1 MSYRKKLNLIL
12 INLSMLLLFVLV
24 IELAFRVALGNNISD
39 HKEYRLTR
47 PAPYANSTYFSEKF
61 INESFS
67 QPGGMQKVKGKDLY
81 IPLNYKGKFFNV
93 RENKRVTTD
102 NPKTFRNNIYIFGG
116 STIYSSEVP
125 DSYTI
130 PSILQ
135 RLINNAHPNSY
146 KVNNMG
152 ISSIGIKQQN
162 MILDEIKLN
171 KNDIVIFKDGDNEIH
186 QIVMYGNKSQS
197 IIGHDKNR
205 PLWQKLL
212 AKTSKSLVSF
222 RYFLNKA
229 NANFKINNLDDR
241 LTYLKS
247 NYEYNIR
254 HAHQFTSEHHA
265 HFYHFVQPN
274 IFTLAKYSKHEDTL
288 MQSGLISS
296 QVKDAFSAG
305 FPILEDVSSKLSTEG
320 IHTKSLADALNHLKT
335 PTYLDFA
342 HITEEGNHAIA
353 ERIFEAIRSKLSN
366 SN

>member
-1 MSYRKKLNLIL
+1 MSLRKKLNLIL
-12 INLSMLLLFVLV
+12 TNLIILLLFVV
-24 IELAFRVALGNNISD
+24 MIELGFRVVLGNNISD
-39 HKEYRLTR
+39 HKEYRLSR
-47 PAPYANSTYFSEKF
+47 PAPYTNSTYFSEQF

-67 QPGGMQKVKGKDLY
+67 QPGGMQKVKDKDLY
-81 IPLNYKGKFFNV
+81 VPKNYKGEFFNV
-93 RENKRVTTD
+93 RDNRRVTTD
-102 NPKTFRNNIYIFGG
+102 SPKHFKNNIYIFGG

-135 RLINNAHPNSY
+135 RLINNKHPNSY
-146 KVNNMG
+146 KVINMG
-152 ISSIGIKQQN
+152 ITSIGIKQQN
-162 MILDEIKLN
+162 MLLDGIKLN

-186 QIVMYGNKSQS
+186 QIVMYGNNSQS

-212 AKTSKSLVSF
+212 AKTSKSFVSL

-241 LTYLKS
+241 LAYLEK
-247 NYEYNIR
+247 NYEYHIR
-254 HAHQFTSEHHA
+254 HANRFTSRHNA
-265 HFYHFVQPN
+265 LFFHFVQPN
-274 IFTLAKYSKHEDTL
+274 IFTLAKHSQHEDIL

-296 QVKDAFSAG
+296 QVKEAFSAG
-305 FPILEDVSSKLSTEG
+305 FPILEVVSSKLSTEG

-342 HITEEGNHAIA
+342 HVTEEGNKAIA
-353 ERIFEAIRSKLSN
+353 KRIFEEIQPHLSN